1 VKNDDGFTVCA
12 KKILS
17 GKKELR
23 RDYLAC
29 RNSLSKA
36 EISDKS
42 RLIIKRLES
51 LDLYREADA
60 ILTYVSFGSEAV
72 TTGLIEKLFAKKE
85 KRVFVPKVLGI
96 GAEASM
102 KADASMKAKAFA
114 KADTFR
120 EMQFYEITDFGQLAA
135 GYYGIL
141 EPAADEMAVPLAAGG
156 DEMKCL
162 VIMPGVV
169 FDSNRGRLGYG
180 KGYYDRFLKQNP
192 HYQTVALAYEC
203 QITSAVPQGENDIRP
218 MMILTETRLIK

>member
-1 VKNDDGFTVCA
+1 MNIDDGTA
-12 KKILS
+12 ADKKR
-17 GKKELR
+17 LR
-23 RDYLAC
+23 RDYLAR
-29 RNSLSKA
+29 RNSLTNA

-72 TTGLIEKLFAKKE
+72 TTGLIEKIFAAKE

-96 GAEASM
+96 GAEAFIKADAFM
-102 KADASMKAKAFA
+102 KADASTKAEAFMKAE
-114 KADTFR
+114 TFR
-120 EMQFYEITDFGQLAA
+120 EMQFFEITDFGQLAA

-141 EPAADEMAVPLAAGG
+141 EPAADEMAVPFAAGG

-169 FDSNRGRLGYG
+169 FDPNRGRLGYG
-180 KGYYDRFLKQNP
+180 KGYYDRFLKQNL
-192 HYQTVALAYEC
+192 HCQTVALAYEC
-203 QITSAVPQGENDIRP
+203 QIASSVPQEREDIRP
-218 MMILTETRLIK
+218 MMIVTEKRLIK